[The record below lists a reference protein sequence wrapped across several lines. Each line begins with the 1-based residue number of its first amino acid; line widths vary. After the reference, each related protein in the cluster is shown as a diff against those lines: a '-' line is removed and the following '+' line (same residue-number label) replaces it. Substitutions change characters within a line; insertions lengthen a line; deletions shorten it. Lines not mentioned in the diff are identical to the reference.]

1 MPALPG
7 RTGCTRRQFVAA
19 AVIGAALPALT
30 FGQQPSLETMEL
42 FDAGKGGYKLY
53 RIPGIVVTRKG
64 ALLAYCEA
72 RKTGKSDWDTIDI
85 MLRRS
90 VDNGRTWDGPRKIAG
105 VEGPKSKNPV
115 ALEKKQANPDDVTYN
130 NPVAIADH
138 KTGAVHFL
146 FCLEYARC
154 FYMRSDDDGATFTN
168 PVEITSTFEGFRAR
182 YDWRVIATGPAH
194 GIQLKNGRLI
204 VPVWL
209 SLGTEG
215 NGHGPSVTSVIYSD
229 DHGRTWRAGEIIGL
243 DTPDLINP
251 NETVAA
257 QLADGRVLFNMRSV
271 SKANRRAISFS
282 RDGATGWSKAV
293 FDEQLPEPICMAS
306 IARLTEKP
314 KDDRNRII
322 FANPDNLTRA
332 DGRDTPGLRR
342 DRKNLTIKLSYDE
355 ARTWPVSKTLEP
367 GPSAYS
373 DLAVGRDGTIYCFYE
388 VAGAD
393 GSLANSGRLTL
404 ARFNLEWLTD
414 GRDRLKP
421 KK

>member
-1 MPALPG
+1 MSY
-7 RTGCTRRQFVAA
+7 TRRQFIVAA
-19 AVIGAALPALT
+19 AVGTALPPQT
-30 FGQQPSLETMEL
+30 FGQRPSLEKMDL
-42 FDAGKGGYKLY
+42 FEADKGGYKLY
-53 RIPGIVVTRKG
+53 RIPGLVVARSG
-64 ALLAYCEA
+64 VLLAYCEA

-90 VDNGRTWDGPRKIAG
+90 LDGGRTWDGPRKIAD
-105 VEGPKSKNPV
+105 VEGPKDKNPV
-115 ALEKKQANPDDVTYN
+115 ALERKQADPDDVTYN

-154 FYMRSDDDGATFTN
+154 FYMRSDDDGATFTK

-182 YDWRVIATGPAH
+182 YNWRVVATGPGH
-194 GIQLKNGRLI
+194 GVQLRNGRLI

-215 NGHGPSVTSVIYSD
+215 NGHGPSVTSVVYSD
-229 DHGRTWRAGEIIGL
+229 DHGKTWEAGEIIGL
-243 DTPDLINP
+243 NSPDLINP
-251 NETVAA
+251 NETAA
-257 QLADGRVLFNMRSV
+257 LQLADGRVLFNMRSA
-271 SKANRRAISFS
+271 SKANRRAVTFS

-293 FDEQLPEPICMAS
+293 FDEQLAEPICMAS
-306 IARLTEKP
+306 VARLSERP
-314 KDDRNRII
+314 KDDRNRVI

-373 DLAVGRDGTIYCFYE
+373 DLAVGRDGTIFCFYE
-388 VAGAD
+388 AAGAD
-393 GSLANSGRLTL
+393 GKLSNGRLTL

-414 GRDRLKP
+414 GKDRLKM
-421 KK
+421 